1 MSDASVACAGC
12 SRKFKSDAALK
23 QHVRDRK
30 DAAHDSIPTGGD
42 KRPKKVVRAKSVA
55 STPKAPSSPNSLTK
69 AKRSKDGWFLQGTGT
84 QLVSVQSSEVRPG
97 DVAVTSDGG
106 YELLCSYNWIIRPQP
121 TVYVPGEPPRLVT
134 RSLPMRVSP
143 DSGVHFIDQN
153 SCRVPKYP
161 FEVVFQAMNVMNPTF
176 KFNDLDVLTNRN
188 SLRHLLDFC
197 RGKCRDSFRID
208 LYLVQNTL
216 VIERR
221 ERSTKEMIRGYG
233 NSGFGHSFEEAVTE
247 APPGMAD
254 IAGHHRVLR
263 YDLGGLNCAVR
274 FEVDAVHGTP
284 EVENSS
290 QKTDA
295 PPTDAPPGNP
305 VDQLTQSLENVAVGS
320 SNRRH
325 SYPGARSVQ
334 VIVRGTAPPQTQAAE
349 IKSIRRNG
357 KPLST
362 ILPQLWFGRT
372 PYLVRGYHDNGN
384 FTLIRSENVEEN
396 LKDWEVKDQNQ
407 MALRGVVSL
416 LGQLREVVRG
426 SETKSCVA
434 FCVGEKPLKLQV
446 FSTAQKK
453 MPLPEQ
459 VIERFWKT
467 D

>member
-1 MSDASVACAGC
+1 MSDASVRSVACAGC
-12 SRKFKSDAALK
+12 NRKFKSDAALQ
-23 QHVRDRK
+23 QHIRDRK
-30 DAAHDSIPTGGD
+30 DAAHDSIPAEGD
-42 KRPKKVVRAKSVA
+42 KKPKKVVRAKSIA
-55 STPKAPSSPNSLTK
+55 STAKVGIQTLTV
-69 AKRSKDGWFLQGTGT
+69 KRSKDGWFLQGTGT
-84 QLVSVQSSEVRPG
+84 HLLSIQSSEVKSG

-143 DSGVHFIDQN
+143 DSGAHFIDQN
-153 SCRVPKYP
+153 SFRVPKYP
-161 FEVVFQAMNVMNPTF
+161 FEVVFQAINVMNPTF

-274 FEVDAVHGTP
+274 FEVDAVHGMP
-284 EVENSS
+284 EAENNSQQTDIPLESS
-290 QKTDA
+290 
-295 PPTDAPPGNP
+295 
-305 VDQLTQSLENVAVGS
+305 VDQLSHSLENVAVGS
-320 SNRRH
+320 SKQRH

-334 VIVRGTAPPQTQAAE
+334 VITRGTAPPQTQAAE

-357 KPLST
+357 KPLSM

-372 PYLVRGYHDNGN
+372 PYLVRGYHDNGT

-396 LKDWEVKDQNQ
+396 LKDWEAKDQNQ

-416 LGQLREVVRG
+416 LGQLREVVRS
-426 SETKSCVA
+426 SETKSCIA
-434 FCVGEKPLKLQV
+434 FCVSDKPLKLQV
-446 FSTAQKK
+446 FSTAQRKL
-453 MPLPEQ
+453 PLPEQ
-459 VIERFWKT
+459 VIERFWKN